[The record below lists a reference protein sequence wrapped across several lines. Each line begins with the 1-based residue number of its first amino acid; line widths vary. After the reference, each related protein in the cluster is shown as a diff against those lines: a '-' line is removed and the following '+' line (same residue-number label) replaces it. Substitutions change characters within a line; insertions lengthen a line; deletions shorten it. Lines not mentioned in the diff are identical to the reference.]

1 MRQPNAIDFWR
12 GFALISIFIN
22 HIPGN
27 AFERITHRNFSL
39 SDSAELFVFLA
50 GWSLRYAAR
59 GSGGKAPS
67 PAALVL
73 RLTGRSFQIHG
84 AQFLISLLALALL
97 AAAALGYQDPLILS
111 WHHAE
116 AFFQAP
122 APTLI
127 GLALLL
133 HQLGYF
139 NILPLYVVLM
149 HAAAPIALL
158 DRLGSWQLFG
168 VSLGIY
174 AATLISEV
182 NVPSWPVEGR
192 WFLNPLAWQFLFVLG
207 FLAADPRRGIG
218 RFAHEHMR
226 WLIVPAV
233 VVVIASAIATIGRFE
248 PNPLAMPQP
257 RLFFTFN
264 KTFLSPARLIAF
276 LSLAIVFASA
286 FPYIFK
292 AAPAVSRYACML
304 GRQSLPVFCVGSLL
318 SLLGQLVHYVAGSG
332 FFVDIVVISI
342 GLFGLGLTA
351 WLSEW
356 RDQLGV
362 S

>member
-27 AFERITHRNFSL
+27 AFERITHRNFSI

-50 GWSLRYAAR
+50 GWSLRYAVR
-59 GSGGKAPS
+59 GSGGNRPS
-67 PAALVL
+67 ATVLAL

-97 AAAALGYQDPLILS
+97 SVAALNYADPLILT

-149 HAAAPIALL
+149 HMAAPIALIERASASTL
-158 DRLGSWQLFG
+158 LALSFA
-168 VSLGIY
+168 IY
-174 AATLISEV
+174 LATLVSEV

-192 WFLNPLAWQFLFVLG
+192 WFLNPLAWQFLFVIG
-207 FLAADPRRGIG
+207 FLAADPNRGLG
-218 RFAHEHMR
+218 QLVRAHMR
-226 WLIVPAV
+226 WIFWPAALI
-233 VVVIASAIATIGRFE
+233 VIASAALTIAKIE
-248 PNPLAMPQP
+248 PNPVGVPTP

-264 KTFLSPARLIAF
+264 KTFLSPARVIAF
-276 LSLAIVFASA
+276 LALAITFSGA
-286 FPYIFK
+286 FPFIFK
-292 AAPAVSRYACML
+292 ALPYVARYACIL

-318 SLLGQLVHYVAGSG
+318 SLIAQLVHYVAGSG
-332 FFVDIVVISI
+332 FLVDVIVIFN

-351 WLSEW
+351 WLAEW